1 MSSGYLM
8 RSATTDTFIE
18 VVKKSGLISETRL
31 QDRVAEIEAE
41 HQEPLEKLA
50 LARALIASEDLT
62 TWQAEKLVAG
72 KHKGFFLGKYK
83 LLKLLGRGGM
93 SSVYLAEHSVMKRRC
108 AIKVLPA
115 SRVNDSSYLGRF
127 HLEAQAAATL
137 DNPHIVRAYDVDHF
151 SDGKAEVHFLVM
163 EYVEGMDLHETVIQ
177 NGPLYPLDAA
187 EYIRQTA
194 VGLKHAHESGLVH
207 RDIKPGNLLL
217 DKKGTVKI
225 LDMGLAR
232 FFNEGD
238 EDSLTIQHDEKVLG
252 TADFLS
258 PEQAINSH
266 QVDARSDIYSL
277 GCTMYFLLSR
287 HVPFEQGSLAQRLMA
302 HQTQQPPP
310 LTKYRSDIP
319 DSLLEIIDKMMA
331 KKAEDRYQNAEEVTQ
346 VLKAWIAEHADDHW
360 LEEHSEDWDAE
371 STAAKKSG
379 GNKQSEP
386 LSNTPASETEF
397 GDFLTMIG
405 NEPPPDSSLPTS
417 SKSGKKKPASK
428 VKPPASGAKSGK
440 KKASSKLKQQSSK
453 KIAQPQEGSAAT
465 KDPQKK
471 PSSTTKASQNSGKQ
485 SAKKTGPGSAATQAA
500 SQPPADPQQSEKE
513 VTSDSTVQQQGKIE
527 QEATESLP
535 ASTPAALIGKLRE
548 KPVIAASVGGGLL
561 LVLGLVGWMMSGGKP
576 EPAQI
581 IKPAI
586 VEVDDVPDDIPMEMP
601 ILGASMTVGPQGD
614 FGSLNQAIDYLLKYN
629 NPDTFS
635 RGRKIRMMP
644 GTIINEPLEII
655 DPPSFFPSSLEI
667 LNETGTL
674 IPWNSHNGKPIVHL
688 KNVGGV
694 YLSKFDFN
702 ASKCD
707 TAILI
712 EGRCSGT
719 RIHGSK
725 IREFK
730 QSGIDLTGA
739 SGLFNNQILIT
750 WNELSTNS
758 FSASAIR
765 VQEGAENAEAI
776 TIQNCRFIGP
786 MRAGIEAKTD
796 FLRFINVKEN
806 IFFQTDIGIS
816 FEATTAP
823 SLDSLIISNNTFFSN
838 NIAIRFSQAPDETS
852 TDIGLMRN
860 LFYGSKQE
868 DLVID
873 KGYDQGKF
881 KAMLLKKYP
890 GAAWN
895 WTTHAA
901 QTNASKAQRILFEFN
916 GTQGVKDL
924 KFVNS
929 APGANFMRP
938 AGGKGRLQAE
948 VDLKPYIGA
957 VSP

>member
-41 HQEPLEKLA
+41 HQQPLEKLA

-115 SRVNDSSYLGRF
+115 SRVEDSSYLGRF

-151 SDGKAEVHFLVM
+151 TDGKAEVHFLVM
-163 EYVEGMDLHETVIQ
+163 EYVEGMDLHETIIQ

-266 QVDARSDIYSL
+266 EVDARSDIYSL

-331 KKAEDRYQNAEEVTQ
+331 KKADDRHQSAEEVAQ
-346 VLKAWIAEHADDHW
+346 VLKTWIADNADDSW

-371 STAAKKSG
+371 SSPAKKTG
-379 GNKQSEP
+379 GHNKSEP
-386 LSNTPASETEF
+386 LTNTPGSETEF

-405 NEPPPDSSLPTS
+405 NEPPPDSSLPAS

-453 KIAQPQEGSAAT
+453 KMARPQEGSAA
-465 KDPQKK
+465 KKNPQKK
-471 PSSTTKASQNSGKQ
+471 PSSTTKATQDSGKH
-485 SAKKTGPGSAATQAA
+485 SPKKPEPNSVTAQIA
-500 SQPPADPQQSEKE
+500 SQPPFSPQQSAEE
-513 VTSDSTVQQQGKIE
+513 ATSDSSADGNGTEKI
-527 QEATESLP
+527 ATESLP
-535 ASTPAALIGKLRE
+535 SVLIGKLRE
-548 KPVIAASVGGGLL
+548 KPAVAASVGGGLIL
-561 LVLGLVGWMMSGGKP
+561 ILGLIGWMMSGGKP
-576 EPAQI
+576 EPAEI

-614 FGSLNQAIDYLLKYN
+614 FESLNQAIDYLLKYN

-635 RGRKIRMMP
+635 GGRKIRMMP
-644 GTIINEPLEII
+644 GTIINESLVII
-655 DPPSFFPSSLEI
+655 DPPSFFPSRLEI
-667 LNETGTL
+667 LNETGTP

-694 YLSKFDFN
+694 SLSKFDFN

-719 RIHGSK
+719 RINGSK

-730 QSGIDLTGA
+730 QSGIDLIGA
-739 SGLFNNQILIT
+739 SGLFSSQIMMT
-750 WNELSTNS
+750 WNELITNS

-765 VQEGAENAEAI
+765 IQDGLENAEAI

-786 MRAGIEAKTD
+786 MRSGIEAKTD
-796 FLRFINVKEN
+796 FFRFINVKEN
-806 IFFQTDIGIS
+806 IFYQTDTGIF
-816 FEATTAP
+816 FEATAAP
-823 SLDSLIISNNTFFSN
+823 MLDSVIISNNTFFSN
-838 NIAIRFSQAPDETS
+838 NIAIRFSQAPDDTS
-852 TDIGLMRN
+852 TEIGLMRN

-868 DLVID
+868 DFVIA
-873 KGYDQGKF
+873 KGYDPGKF
-881 KAMLLKKYP
+881 KSILMKKYP
-890 GAAWN
+890 GAPEN
-895 WTTHAA
+895 WTTRAA
-901 QTNASKAQRILFEFN
+901 ETNASKAQRILFEYN
-916 GTQGVKDL
+916 GTQGVKD
-924 KFVNS
+924 FTFINS
-929 APGANFMRP
+929 QPGANFMKP
-938 AGGKGRLQAE
+938 AGGKGRLQQLEA
-948 VDLKPYIGA
+948 DLKPYVGA